1 MIALKSILKDR
12 FGSHLMGI
20 YYFHIRDDFGVVK
33 DPEGMEFP
41 NRTALLME
49 AIRSADEFA
58 RETTSHHRMRL
69 EIVDANGRT
78 VLVTPVQESLLSWE
92 LLAQLSAAKASV
104 N

>member
-1 MIALKSILKDR
+1 MIALNAIFEDR
-12 FGSHLMGI
+12 FGSHLMDI

-49 AIRSADEFA
+49 AIKSADEFA
-58 RETTSHHRMRL
+58 RETMSHHKMRL
-69 EIVDANGRT
+69 EIVDADGRT

-92 LLAQLSAAKASV
+92 LLAQLSTAKASG

>member
-1 MIALKSILKDR
+1 MMTLNSFLRDR
-12 FGSHLMGI
+12 YGSHLMGI

-41 NRTALLME
+41 DRTALLVE
-49 AIRSADEFA
+49 AIRSADEFV
-58 RETTSHHRMRL
+58 RETTPHYRMRL